1 MATATVEYTKEEIV
15 QLGKEIYERDIR
27 PLVEANNQGRVVA
40 IDIRTGE
47 YELAADAM
55 TSAGQLRARV
65 PDAVIFVL
73 RVGYPT
79 LHRIL

>member
-1 MATATVEYTKEEIV
+1 MTTATVEYTKEEIV

-27 PLVEANNQGRVVA
+27 PLVEANNEGRVVA

-47 YELAADAM
+47 YEVAADAIAS
-55 TSAGQLRARV
+55 SAQLRARV
-65 PDAVIFVL
+65 PDAVIFVM

>member
-1 MATATVEYTKEEIV
+1 MTTATVEYTKDEIV
-15 QLGKEIYERDIR
+15 EIGKEIYERDIR

-47 YELAADAM
+47 YEVAVDAI
-55 TSAGQLRARV
+55 TSSEQLRARV
-65 PDAVIFVL
+65 PDAVIFVM

>member
-1 MATATVEYTKEEIV
+1 MATATIEYTKEEIV
-15 QLGKEIYERDIR
+15 EIGKERYERDIR
-27 PLVEANNQGRVVA
+27 PLVETTNQGRVVA
-40 IDIRTGE
+40 IDIVTGE
-47 YELAADAM
+47 YEVAADAM
-55 TSAGQLRARV
+55 TSAEKLKARI